1 METLNR
7 EQFDNLIEGAKVLER
22 QEGGLSA
29 LRSTDGNIIKI
40 WQRRPG
46 LSSDRVKPYSQ
57 RFRVNCE
64 ELNRRGI
71 VAPVI
76 TAEYELKETGEHVLV
91 YREIPGQPLR
101 DLAEEGRMPLMD
113 IAGFYAELHHKG
125 IHFRSIHLGNVL
137 RLEPDGFGLIDVADT
152 SFSNK
157 PLSLRKRAENM
168 GYAWAYRTD
177 YAYFDA
183 EVRARLLAYYETA
196 AGLQR
201 AEATRF
207 HKLLDQ
213 AYDHYTTRRRRKS

>member
-1 METLNR
+1 MQVLTR
-7 EQFDNLIEGAKVLER
+7 EAYDRLVEGARVLER
-22 QEGGLSA
+22 QDEGLSA
-29 LRSTDGNIIKI
+29 LRTPEGQIIKI
-40 WQRRPG
+40 WQRRAG

-57 RFRVNCE
+57 RFRINCE

-76 TAEYELKETGEHVLV
+76 SAEYELEDTGEHLLC
-91 YREIPGQPLR
+91 YQEIPGTSLR
-101 DLAEEGRMPLMD
+101 ELAEEARLPIMD
-113 IAGFYAELHHKG
+113 LAAFYAELHQKG
-125 IHFRSIHLGNVL
+125 IFFRSIHLGNVL
-137 RLEPDGFGLIDVADT
+137 HLVPDGFGLIDVTDT
-152 SFSNK
+152 RFSRK

-168 GYAWAYRTD
+168 GYAWAYRGD

-201 AEATRF
+201 AEAVQF

-213 AYDHYTTRRRRKS
+213 AYEHYTIRRRRKG